1 MKENVLDPVELTAN
15 QRRIFVDICQLHEAY
30 EDACRRSESFKGSM
44 RWKKSKGRE
53 YLFKQLDRRGNGKSL
68 GPRSEETEG
77 ILAGF
82 QKGKAET
89 KDRLASVKKRLDE
102 QARFCK
108 AAGIQRVPTVVARI
122 LRVLEKFKVLGNRLM
137 IMGTNALYAY
147 EALAGVFFDSPI
159 MATEDLDIVFD
170 ARSGVTLTGEGG
182 EAMGLLDILKKADRS
197 FSLMEEGNFRAVNR
211 DGYMV
216 DLIRPM
222 PSPPW
227 KDQPRSVGGADDMQ
241 AVDTRKL
248 DWMVSSP
255 KLSQVVIGNDGLPA
269 RIVVPDPRAFIV
281 HKLWLS
287 RQEDRQPVKKPRDR
301 QQGVAVMKLIRR
313 YLPQYEF
320 TPSEL
325 KMFPKDVVE
334 LVDYFL

>member
-1 MKENVLDPVELTAN
+1 MKENVLDPVELTAD
-15 QRRIFVDICQLHEAY
+15 QRRIFVDISQLYEAY
-30 EDACRRSESFKGSM
+30 EDAFRKNESFAGSM

-53 YLFKQLDRRGNGKSL
+53 YLFKQLDRRGNGKGL
-68 GPRSEETEG
+68 GLRSEETEA
-77 ILAGF
+77 ILGDF
-82 QKGKAET
+82 KKGKAKAKE
-89 KDRLASVKKRLDE
+89 RLASVKKRLDE
-102 QARFCK
+102 QSKFCK
-108 AAGIQRVPTVVARI
+108 AARIQRVPTVVAKI
-122 LRVLEKFKVLGNRLM
+122 LRILEKFKVLGNRL
-137 IMGTNALYAY
+137 IIVGTNALYAY
-147 EALAGVFFDSPI
+147 EALAGVFFDRPI

-170 ARSGVTLTGEGG
+170 ARSGVTLAGEEG
-182 EAMGLLDILKKADRS
+182 EAIGLLDILKKADRS
-197 FSLMEEGNFRAVNR
+197 FSLMGEGAFRAVNR

-255 KLSQVVIGNDGLPA
+255 KLSQIVVGEDGFPA
-269 RIVVPDPRAFIV
+269 RIVVPDPRSFVV

-287 RQEDRQPVKKPRDR
+287 QQKDRQPVKKPRDR
-301 QQGVAVMKLIRR
+301 MQAMAVMKLIRQ
-313 YLPQYEF
+313 YLPQYKL
-320 TPSEL
+320 TPSDL

-334 LVDYFL
+334 LPEGTV